1 VKKLISERSALYG
14 LLAILSLFVILH
26 LMLLFRLLP
35 YDLVWGGR
43 AAGTVELTV
52 LELIALF
59 INLLMLG
66 VVAVRAGI
74 VRLPAGPI
82 FLKIVFWIMFLF
94 FLLNT
99 VGNLVSDNRL
109 EQLVFAPLTLLLAL
123 FCLRLAGTT
132 ADPNQSNY
140 REN

>member
-1 VKKLISERSALYG
+1 MKKLISERTALYG

-26 LMLLFRLLP
+26 LLILFRILP

-43 AAGTVELTV
+43 TAGFTEVAV
-52 LELIALF
+52 LEVIALL

-74 VRLPAGPI
+74 VQLPAGPI
-82 FLKIVFWIMFLF
+82 FLKIVFWVMFLF

-99 VGNLVSDNRL
+99 VGNLVSNNRL

-132 ADPNQSNY
+132 AIASKIK
-140 REN
+140 